1 MSLTTEIILTLT
13 EALETSINHVLK
25 QDPAT
30 LEKFSSLQGK
40 VIAFELTD
48 LELTLYLFPHNEGV
62 QVKYL
67 YEGEA
72 DTTLQGSALAFV
84 NMSLGDTTESFFSGD
99 IRIKGEIELGQ
110 RFKRIFDQLDLD
122 WEEWL
127 SSFTGDL
134 VAHKA
139 GDFIRSFNSWGKDAL
154 KIIELDAR
162 EYIQDEGQLTPHS
175 AELEEFSA
183 NISQLRND
191 TARLEA
197 RLARLQKHFN
207 KDTESQRQTEV

>member
-13 EALETSINHVLK
+13 EALESSINQLLK

-30 LEKFSSLQGK
+30 LEKFAALQGK

-62 QVKYL
+62 QIKYL
-67 YEGEA
+67 YEAEA

-84 NMSLGDTTESFFSGD
+84 NMSIGDATESFFSGD

-110 RFKRIFDQLDLD
+110 HFKRILDQLDLD

-127 SSFTGDL
+127 SSFSGDL
-134 VAHKA
+134 FAHKA
-139 GDFIRSFNSWGKDAL
+139 GDFIRSFNAWGKNAFNTL
-154 KIIELDAR
+154 ELDAR

-175 AELEEFSA
+175 AELDEFSN

-191 TARLEA
+191 TARIEA
-197 RLARLQKHFN
+197 RLARIQKHLN
-207 KDTESQRQTEV
+207 NDTRPSD

>member
-13 EALETSINHVLK
+13 EALETSINQLLK

-30 LEKFSSLQGK
+30 LEKFAAIQGK

-48 LELTLYLFPHNEGV
+48 LELTLYLFPHNEGI

-67 YEGEA
+67 YEGKA
-72 DTTLQGSALAFV
+72 DTTLQGDALAFI
-84 NMSLGDTTESFFSGD
+84 NMSLGDATESFFSGE

-110 RFKRIFDQLDLD
+110 HFKRILDQLDLD

-134 VAHKA
+134 VAHKT
-139 GDFIRSFNSWGKDAL
+139 GGLIRSFNAWGKNTL
-154 KIIELDAR
+154 KTLELDAR
-162 EYIQDEGQLTPHS
+162 EYLQDEGDLTPHT
-175 AELEEFSA
+175 AELDDFSK
-183 NISQLRND
+183 NISQLRDD

-197 RLARLQKHFN
+197 RISRLQKLS
-207 KDTESQRQTEV
+207 KETV

>member
-13 EALETSINHVLK
+13 EALETSVNQLVK

-30 LEKFSSLQGK
+30 LEKFSALQGK
-40 VIAFELTD
+40 IIAFELTD

-62 QVKYL
+62 QIKYL
-67 YEGEA
+67 YEGNA
-72 DTTLQGSALAFV
+72 DTTLQGTALAFV
-84 NMSLGDTTESFFSGD
+84 NMSLGDATESFFSGD

-110 RFKRIFDQLDLD
+110 HFKRIFDQLDLD

-139 GDFIRSFNSWGKDAL
+139 GDFIRSFNAWSRDAFNIL
-154 KIIELDAR
+154 ELDAR

-175 AELEEFSA
+175 AELDDFA
-183 NISQLRND
+183 NNMSQLRND

-197 RLARLQKHFN
+197 RLARLQKN
-207 KDTESQRQTEV
+207 IKDSV

>member
-30 LEKFSSLQGK
+30 LEKFSALQGK

-67 YEGEA
+67 YEGKA
-72 DTTLQGSALAFV
+72 DTTLQGSTFAFI

-99 IRIKGEIELGQ
+99 VRIKGEIELGQ
-110 RFKRIFDQLDLD
+110 HFKRILDQLDLD

-127 SSFTGDL
+127 SSITGDL
-134 VAHKA
+134 VAFKT
-139 GDFIRSFNSWGKDAL
+139 GSLIRNFNSWGKDAL
-154 KIIELDAR
+154 NTLELDAR
-162 EYIQDEGQLTPHS
+162 EYIQDEGQLTPH
-175 AELEEFSA
+175 AIEFEDFTQ
-183 NISQLRND
+183 NISQLRDD

-197 RLARLQKHFN
+197 RLSRIQKTL
-207 KDTESQRQTEV
+207 KDTV